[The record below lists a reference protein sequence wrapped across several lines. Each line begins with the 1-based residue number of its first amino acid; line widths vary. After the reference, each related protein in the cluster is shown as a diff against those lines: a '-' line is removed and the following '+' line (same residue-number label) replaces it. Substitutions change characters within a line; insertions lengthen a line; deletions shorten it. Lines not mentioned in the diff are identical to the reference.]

1 MRRAMMPEEQDPIE
15 TEESCPECQVG
26 SLRRSSVPY
35 YAKLDGMLITVPN
48 FPAWVCDVCR
58 HCEYDE
64 DALEALRAILGPAAH
79 IPHLVPPRRRVP
91 AESLIPWTRT
101 GSHKGSK

>member
-1 MRRAMMPEEQDPIE
+1 MMPEDQEPIE

-35 YAKLDGMLITVPN
+35 YANLEGTLVTVPN

-64 DALEALRAILGPAAH
+64 EALEALRVILGPAAH
-79 IPHLVPPRRRVP
+79 LPSAVSPRRRLS
-91 AESLIPWTRT
+91 AESLVPWTRT